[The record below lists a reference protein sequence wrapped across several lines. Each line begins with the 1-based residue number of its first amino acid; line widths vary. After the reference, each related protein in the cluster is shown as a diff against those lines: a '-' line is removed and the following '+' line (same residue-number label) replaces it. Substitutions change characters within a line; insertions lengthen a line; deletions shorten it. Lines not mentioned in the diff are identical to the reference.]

1 MSSTGTI
8 PASKPRFRLWT
19 VLDRMIIKDLLTTI
33 CSVLFV
39 LVIIIV
45 SQKFIRV
52 LAQAIEGNIA
62 NETVLSLLAFK
73 TIIVTSTFFPVAC
86 FMAVLMVFGRMYRE
100 QEMAAIASAG
110 GGMLTLYRAVFWLL
124 IPLSLCAAGLSMYA
138 SPWAEAKSQQM
149 MHNDEETADIRSIAP
164 GRFSE
169 YRSGELIFYSETLD
183 LSGKMRNVFIQNKQ
197 GQRTGIANAEFGHI
211 EDRPGGSY
219 LVLEHGERI
228 QGVPGQK
235 DFSIEKYDE
244 YAVLIERKTTSLI
257 LNKHSQDSE
266 HLINSIDVTDIAEL
280 QDRLNSPVG
289 VLLLGFLAI
298 PLSRISPRGGV
309 YGNML
314 VSFGI
319 YFAYSNLQKINHS
332 WIIAGKIPVA
342 LGYLWIN
349 AVLLLLGMGLL
360 ARFYGF
366 QWLLSQLRNK
376 KDA

>member
-1 MSSTGTI
+1 
-8 PASKPRFRLWT
+8 
-19 VLDRMIIKDLLTTI
+19 
-33 CSVLFV
+33 
-39 LVIIIV
+39 
-45 SQKFIRV
+45 
-52 LAQAIEGNIA
+52 
-62 NETVLSLLAFK
+62 
-73 TIIVTSTFFPVAC
+73 
-86 FMAVLMVFGRMYRE
+86 MVFGRMYRE

-266 HLINSIDVTDIAEL
+266 QLINSIDVTDIAEL
-280 QDRLNSPVG
+280 QDRLNSPIG

-342 LGYLWIN
+342 LGYVWIN
-349 AVLLLLGMGLL
+349 AVLLLLGMSLL